1 MASAGE
7 GARTPLRD
15 LRDLLHRWAPKPRWV
30 SGRDDDDVVDT
41 SHIPRD
47 AGAEPDVPPEWFAG
61 PRPGPHTKPVSTQA
75 RPSSS
80 DRPGHAITQHIAI
93 AVARDTRR

>member
-1 MASAGE
+1 MASAGDA
-7 GARTPLRD
+7 ARTP

-61 PRPGPHTKPVSTQA
+61 PRPGPHTMPAVSTQA
-75 RPSSS
+75 RPSSY
-80 DRPGHAITQHIAI
+80 DKPGHAITQHIAI